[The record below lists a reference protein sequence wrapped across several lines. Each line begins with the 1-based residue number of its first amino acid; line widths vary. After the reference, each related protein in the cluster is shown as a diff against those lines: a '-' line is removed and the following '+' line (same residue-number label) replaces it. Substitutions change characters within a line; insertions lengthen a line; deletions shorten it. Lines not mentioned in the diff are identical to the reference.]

1 MTDQQQ
7 PQSNLSPEAEARM
20 KKRNR
25 VVGLSLAVFVVAL
38 GVISYFRI
46 KGLTP

>member
-1 MTDQQQ
+1 MSEDSQMHIK
-7 PQSNLSPEAEARM
+7 M

-25 VVGLSLAVFVVAL
+25 VVGLSLFAFVIAL

>member
-1 MTDQQQ
+1 MSDDDKYSELHTK
-7 PQSNLSPEAEARM
+7 M

-25 VVGLSLAVFVVAL
+25 VLGASLFIFVISLA
-38 GVISYFRI
+38 VISYFRI

>member
-1 MTDQQQ
+1 MTDK
-7 PQSNLSPEAEARM
+7 SEMHTKM

-25 VVGLSLAVFVVAL
+25 VVGLSLLAFVIAL
-38 GVISYFRI
+38 MVISYFRI

>member
-1 MTDQQQ
+1 M
-7 PQSNLSPEAEARM
+7 SEKPEVSKPEVSKSV

-25 VVGLSLAVFVVAL
+25 VVGLSLFAFVIAL
-38 GVISYFRI
+38 GVISYFRV

>member
-1 MTDQQQ
+1 MTEHSDMH
-7 PQSNLSPEAEARM
+7 EKM

-25 VVGLSLAVFVVAL
+25 AVGLTLFAFVIFVAVF
-38 GVISYFRI
+38 SYFKV

>member
-1 MTDQQQ
+1 MRDMNPQ
-7 PQSNLSPEAEARM
+7 PPRLTPEEQERQR
-20 KKRNR
+20 KRNR
-25 VVGLSLAVFVVAL
+25 VLGLALGAFVVAL